1 MAPIS
6 RAQKVGIVKVSLDG
20 KPVAEFP
27 MIALE
32 EVPLAS
38 FLGACIAYRPWRRLI
53 KKTPKPALQGAQAQT
68 LIAAAGALLVVVI
81 QDNVA
86 LAFGLVG
93 LGAFIRFRSGISDP
107 RDAAVLLVVVGI
119 GMACGLGLPWVAAT
133 SAAFV
138 CLLLAIF
145 DTTAKRRARVSL
157 YAADASVVLDHVS
170 ASFPDAKV
178 LDIAT
183 GKVDALKDVQK
194 LVVELDLEA
203 GADAASVKKL
213 LDGKGVPGLVRV
225 AIEDS
230 TIAIIESK
238 LA

>member
-1 MAPIS
+1 MDFTEALGGGKLNVPHLWHLLLRMA
-6 RAQKVGIVKVSLDG
+6 
-20 KPVAEFP
+20 
-27 MIALE
+27 
-32 EVPLAS
+32 LAS
-38 FLGACIAYRPWRRLI
+38 LLGACIAFRPWRRLI
-53 KKTPKPALQGAQAQT
+53 KKTPKLALQGAQAQT

-133 SAAFV
+133 STAFV

-145 DTTAKRRARVSL
+145 DATAKKRARVSV
-157 YAADASVVLDHVS
+157 YAGDASLVLEHVGVL
-170 ASFPDAKV
+170 FPGAKV

-183 GKVDALKDVQK
+183 GKVDAGKDTQK
-194 LVVELDLEA
+194 LVVELDLDV
-203 GADAASVKKL
+203 GADASSVKKL
-213 LDGKGVPGLVRV
+213 LDQKGVPGVVRV
-225 AIEDS
+225 AIE
-230 TIAIIESK
+230 E
-238 LA
+238 